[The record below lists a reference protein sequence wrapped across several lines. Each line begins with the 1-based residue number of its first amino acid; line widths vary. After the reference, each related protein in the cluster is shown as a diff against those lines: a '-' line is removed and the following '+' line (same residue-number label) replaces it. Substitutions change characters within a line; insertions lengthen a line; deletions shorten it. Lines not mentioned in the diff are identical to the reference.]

1 MGSNDLSGVIGRILK
16 DIRIDLSD
24 EFDKNFEREAFF
36 SQAWARRKSP
46 IRPGRKIL
54 VDTGQLRR
62 SIQSRSSDK
71 TITFFSSL
79 PYADIHNEG
88 GEIKVTRKMKGY
100 FWHKYY
106 EATGSFG
113 RKKNG
118 ERRNDKRTVQ
128 LSTEAEF
135 WKFLALMREGKSIKI
150 PKRQFIG
157 ASPEVERIV
166 REIIEENLSEYFGN
180 EFTLK

>member
-1 MGSNDLSGVIGRILK
+1 MKNELLIILRRILK
-16 DIRIDLSD
+16 DIRIELSD

-62 SIQSRSSDK
+62 SIQSQSSDT
-71 TITFFSSL
+71 TISFFSTL

-88 GEIKVTRKMKGY
+88 GEIKVTRKMKSY

-106 EATGSFG
+106 EATSSFG

-118 ERRNDKRTVQ
+118 ERRNDKRTIQ

-135 WKFLALMREGKSIKI
+135 WKLLALMREGKSIKI
-150 PKRQFIG
+150 PRRQFIG
-157 ASPEVERIV
+157 ASPEVENAV
-166 REIIEENLSEYFGN
+166 RNIIEENLSEYFN
-180 EFTLK
+180 DEFKLK